1 MSPLSSKMRM
11 HSPPY
16 GVTGRVANKVG
27 RSVLLRPRSVLVVFI
42 ALLLAVPSV
51 SDAQRKKRRR
61 GGKAKKTEAV
71 ASVKETKNKS
81 GGKNQVFDF
90 TGLNLGAS
98 MRTPQL
104 LYFLDRASEELH
116 RASLKRRSF
125 VPEMVRS
132 ISEEGL

>member
-1 MSPLSSKMRM
+1 MTPLKDRMRVGSAPYRVMS
-11 HSPPY
+11 
-16 GVTGRVANKVG
+16 KVG
-27 RSVLLRPRSVLVVFI
+27 RSALLRPQSILVVFI
-42 ALLLAVPSV
+42 ALMLAAPSV
-51 SDAQRKKRRR
+51 SDAQRRKRRR
-61 GGKAKKTEAV
+61 GKAKKVDAV
-71 ASVKETKNKS
+71 ASVKESKNKS

-116 RASLKRRSF
+116 RASLQRRSF

>member
-1 MSPLSSKMRM
+1 MSPLQYILRM
-11 HSPPY
+11 GSAPY
-16 GVTGRVANKVG
+16 RAMSKVG
-27 RSVLLRPRSVLVVFI
+27 RSGLLCPRTMLVVFI
-42 ALLLAVPSV
+42 ALLLAAPSV
-51 SDAQRKKRRR
+51 SDAQRRKRRR
-61 GGKAKKTEAV
+61 GKSKKTEAV

-81 GGKNQVFDF
+81 GGKEQVFDF

>member
-1 MSPLSSKMRM
+1 MS
-11 HSPPY
+11 
-16 GVTGRVANKVG
+16 KVG
-27 RSVLLRPRSVLVVFI
+27 KSGLLCPRTMLVIFI
-42 ALLLAVPSV
+42 AMMLAAPSV
-51 SDAQRKKRRR
+51 SDAQRRKRRR
-61 GGKAKKTEAV
+61 GKSKKTEAV

-81 GGKNQVFDF
+81 GGKDQVFDF

>member
-1 MSPLSSKMRM
+1 MNPLRTMIRM
-11 HSPPY
+11 GMAPY
-16 GVTGRVANKVG
+16 QCNRSVG
-27 RSVLLRPRSVLVVFI
+27 RGGRTRLASLLVVFM
-42 ALLLAVPSV
+42 AVLLAVPSI
-51 SDAQRKKRRR
+51 SDAQRRKRRR
-61 GGKAKKTEAV
+61 SKNKPTEAV
-71 ASVKETKNKS
+71 ASVKETKSKG

-116 RASLKRRSF
+116 RASLQRRSF
-125 VPEMVRS
+125 VPEMIRS

>member
-1 MSPLSSKMRM
+1 MSPLRRTMWMATAPKSARAPV
-11 HSPPY
+11 H
-16 GVTGRVANKVG
+16 
-27 RSVLLRPRSVLVVFI
+27 RSRTCKHVRFLACVV
-42 ALLLAVPSV
+42 ALLFLLPSV
-51 SDAQRKKRRR
+51 TDAKRRKR
-61 GGKAKKTEAV
+61 KRRKPRKADAV
-71 ASVKETKNKS
+71 ATVKETKAKS

-116 RASLKRRSF
+116 RASLERRSF

>member
-1 MSPLSSKMRM
+1 MSPRKNNCVVVMAPFGPSRIEGA
-11 HSPPY
+11 PPR
-16 GVTGRVANKVG
+16 GR
-27 RSVLLRPRSVLVVFI
+27 LPCLLVVF
-42 ALLLAVPSV
+42 LTTLLAFPSPG
-51 SDAQRKKRRR
+51 DAERRKRRR
-61 GGKAKKTEAV
+61 KKAKPVDSV
-71 ASVKETKNKS
+71 ASVKETKSKS

-116 RASLKRRSF
+116 RASLQRRSF
-125 VPEMVRS
+125 VPAMVRS

>member
-1 MSPLSSKMRM
+1 MP
-11 HSPPY
+11 
-16 GVTGRVANKVG
+16 RVAGKHPRVG
-27 RSVLLRPRSVLVVFI
+27 LSW
-42 ALLLAVPSV
+42 LLLCVLAVTFAIPSV
-51 SDAQRKKRRR
+51 SDAQRRRR
-61 GGKAKKTEAV
+61 RKPAKKKAPVAKVKESKAKK
-71 ASVKETKNKS
+71 

-104 LYFLDRASEELH
+104 MYFLDRASEELQ
-116 RASLKRRSF
+116 RASLQRRSF

>member
-1 MSPLSSKMRM
+1 MSPRNIFLRVGPAPCHVACEVRSGGLSRLVS
-11 HSPPY
+11 
-16 GVTGRVANKVG
+16 
-27 RSVLLRPRSVLVVFI
+27 LLVVFL
-42 ALLLAVPSV
+42 AVMLLLPSI
-51 SDAQRKKRRR
+51 SEAQGRKSRR
-61 GGKAKKTEAV
+61 GKKKQEAV
-71 ASVKETKNKS
+71 ATVKETKSKG

-116 RASLKRRSF
+116 RASLQRRSF

-132 ISEEGL
+132 IQEEGL

>member
-1 MSPLSSKMRM
+1 MSPRKDIDGVAVAPYRAGICQRACASLRTFVPTGPLIAFLVLS
-11 HSPPY
+11 
-16 GVTGRVANKVG
+16 
-27 RSVLLRPRSVLVVFI
+27 F
-42 ALLLAVPSV
+42 ALPTT
-51 SDAQRKKRRR
+51 SDAQRRKRRR
-61 GGKAKKTEAV
+61 KKANKPAAAV
-71 ASVKETKNKS
+71 ATVKETKSKG

-116 RASLKRRSF
+116 RASLQRRSF

>member
-1 MSPLSSKMRM
+1 MSPLENRMRVG
-11 HSPPY
+11 SAPY
-16 GVTGRVANKVG
+16 HVVSKVG
-27 RSVLLRPRSVLVVFI
+27 RSARLRPHTVLVVFI
-42 ALLLAVPSV
+42 AMMIAAPSV
-51 SDAQRKKRRR
+51 SDAQRRKRRR
-61 GGKAKKTEAV
+61 GKDRKTRAV
-71 ASVKETKNKS
+71 ASVKESKNKS

-116 RASLKRRSF
+116 RASLRRRSF

>member
-1 MSPLSSKMRM
+1 MSPRNNS
-11 HSPPY
+11 
-16 GVTGRVANKVG
+16 TRVAVAPYDPRRTKGASPRG
-27 RSVLLRPRSVLVVFI
+27 RLPCLLVVF
-42 ALLLAVPSV
+42 LTTLLALPAVG
-51 SDAQRKKRRR
+51 DAQRRKRRR
-61 GGKAKKTEAV
+61 KKAKPVDSV
-71 ASVKETKNKS
+71 ASVKETKSKG

-116 RASLKRRSF
+116 RASLQRRSF
-125 VPEMVRS
+125 VPAMVRS

>member
-1 MSPLSSKMRM
+1 MSPLGNKMRVVGA
-11 HSPPY
+11 PY
-16 GVTGRVANKVG
+16 RVVNKVG
-27 RSVLLRPRSVLVVFI
+27 RSALLRPRSILVVLI
-42 ALLLAVPSV
+42 ALLLAVPSI
-51 SDAQRKKRRR
+51 SDAQRRKRRR
-61 GGKAKKTEAV
+61 GKAKKTEAV
-71 ASVKETKNKS
+71 ASVKESKNKS

-116 RASLKRRSF
+116 RASLRRRSF

>member
-1 MSPLSSKMRM
+1 MSPLVNMFRM
-11 HSPPY
+11 GTAPY
-16 GVTGRVANKVG
+16 AFACNVG
-27 RSVLLRPRSVLVVFI
+27 RSMRLRPVSLLVVLVSFMMVMPQI
-42 ALLLAVPSV
+42 
-51 SDAQRKKRRR
+51 SDAQRRKRRR
-61 GGKAKKTEAV
+61 GKAKKQGAV
-71 ASVKETKNKS
+71 AQVKETKTKG

-116 RASLKRRSF
+116 RASLQRRSF

-132 ISEEGL
+132 IQEEGL

>member
-1 MSPLSSKMRM
+1 MSPLRRTMWMAKAPNLSLDRR
-11 HSPPY
+11 H
-16 GVTGRVANKVG
+16 VG
-27 RSVLLRPRSVLVVFI
+27 RCRLLACVV
-42 ALLLAVPSV
+42 ALLFLLPSV
-51 SDAQRKKRRR
+51 SDAKRRKR
-61 GGKAKKTEAV
+61 KRRKPRKADAV
-71 ASVKETKNKS
+71 ATVKETKAKS

-116 RASLKRRSF
+116 RASLERRSF

>member
-1 MSPLSSKMRM
+1 MTPLRRSMWSATAPKL
-11 HSPPY
+11 S
-16 GVTGRVANKVG
+16 VG
-27 RSVLLRPRSVLVVFI
+27 PRAFSRQRTLLVVAVGLAFLLPLA
-42 ALLLAVPSV
+42 ALPASAE
-51 SDAQRKKRRR
+51 AQRRKRRR
-61 GGKAKKTEAV
+61 RKPKKVEAV
-71 ASVKETKNKS
+71 ATVKETKTKA

-116 RASLKRRSF
+116 RASLQRRSF

>member
-1 MSPLSSKMRM
+1 MSPLRRTMWMGTAPSLARN
-11 HSPPY
+11 H
-16 GVTGRVANKVG
+16 GRRGRCILACVVALFF
-27 RSVLLRPRSVLVVFI
+27 LL
-42 ALLLAVPSV
+42 PSV
-51 SDAQRKKRRR
+51 SDAKRRKR
-61 GGKAKKTEAV
+61 KRRKPRKADAV
-71 ASVKETKNKS
+71 ATVKETKAKS

-116 RASLKRRSF
+116 RASLERRSF